1 MVVEEGVV
9 VVVAVEGGIVAK
21 VTFRERNLP
30 RPARATGMAQNVPP
44 QAYGG
49 VRKRKAEG
57 QDNERLSKKLSLLNI
72 EQDGYNKQHTRAE
85 KQSASSKLKTPDPA
99 TDDDMMRLDDTK
111 DHVYI
116 YNIDE
121 ELEEDSEPEP
131 GKVIFL
137 PDIEKI
143 LWENRIPRHI
153 LANKDGELAGMQMV
167 LYSDPKSLSVP
178 EEKDGVRKAI
188 LESRR
193 RIRARQAGIDI
204 DNVSPAQEVK
214 DDQNNIVLAKTG
226 CLDLSEDIEMDLD

>member
-1 MVVEEGVV
+1 
-9 VVVAVEGGIVAK
+9 
-21 VTFRERNLP
+21 
-30 RPARATGMAQNVPP
+30 
-44 QAYGG
+44 
-49 VRKRKAEG
+49 
-57 QDNERLSKKLSLLNI
+57 
-72 EQDGYNKQHTRAE
+72 
-85 KQSASSKLKTPDPA
+85 
-99 TDDDMMRLDDTK
+99 MMRLDDTK

-116 YNIDE
+116 CNIDE
-121 ELEEDSEPEP
+121 ELEDDSEPDP

-153 LANKDGELAGMQMV
+153 LVNKDGELAGMQMV

-204 DNVSPAQEVK
+204 DHVDQAQEAK
-214 DDQNNIVLAKTG
+214 GDQNNTAPAKTG
-226 CLDLSEDIEMDLD
+226 GLDLSEDIEMDMD